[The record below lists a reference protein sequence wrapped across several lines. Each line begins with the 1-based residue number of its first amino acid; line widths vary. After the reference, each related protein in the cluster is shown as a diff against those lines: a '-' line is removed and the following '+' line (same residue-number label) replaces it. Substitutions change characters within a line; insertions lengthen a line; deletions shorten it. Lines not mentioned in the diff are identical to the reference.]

1 MYTYLSFQGAFQ
13 GVLACHVGAF
23 QEGGRLDPSWGAC
36 QEEACQVEE
45 DCSVP
50 ALELMAGGGGGRG
63 RRKEGGRRETDSGVR
78 VYCTHNCLH
87 MYILGG
93 NASYEMSI
101 FLGRRVRGKP
111 RCNCECGGITRYP
124 ACSHP
129 ILEKPTYACVQ
140 AA

>member
-36 QEEACQVEE
+36 QEGACQVEE

-63 RRKEGGRRETDSGVR
+63 RRKEGGRRETDSGVH
-78 VYCTHNCLH
+78 THLFTH
-87 MYILGG
+87 VHP
-93 NASYEMSI
+93 
-101 FLGRRVRGKP
+101 GRICVL
-111 RCNCECGGITRYP
+111 CNEHLPGSKGTW
-124 ACSHP
+124 
-129 ILEKPTYACVQ
+129 
-140 AA
+140 